1 MCSSCRQR
9 GPGPSRAV
17 VSWGGGGSA
26 LSPLGPAGG
35 RCCRETTHSI
45 PSPPQHPTLS
55 RLPHPTLSHPTLS
68 PTARPTRVSLC
79 LPGGTGLPS
88 PMAVL
93 THTHT
98 YECTCTHPGTH
109 VPVRSHSPCTHTTTQ
124 TPKHAGGCAHTQ
136 AHSLL
141 PMHSHVNVQPPPTH
155 AHPCM
160 LVHANSFAH
169 THAAFPP
176 APAQRSQPSLP
187 WLAPRVGHACVLLRR
202 VCRRV
207 CTDMQP
213 VHTRTCRMCVHR
225 HRGACMMRQVCA
237 HIEYV
242 CTRVPV
248 HVQVPG
254 VCTHPCWRWECHAP
268 CVRTPMQDACAP
280 TCRVCACL

>member
-141 PMHSHVNVQPPPTH
+141 PMHSHVNVQPPPH
-155 AHPCM
+155 ARTP
-160 LVHANSFAH
+160 VHARARKLICAH
-169 THAAFPP
+169 TRSLPSSPSAALS
-176 APAQRSQPSLP
+176 AQPSL
-187 WLAPRVGHACVLLRR
+187 ARTTCGTRVCPPAACVQ
-202 VCRRV
+202 
-207 CTDMQP
+207 T
-213 VHTRTCRMCVHR
+213 CVHR
-225 HRGACMMRQVCA
+225 HAACAHTHVQDVCA
-237 HIEYV
+237 QAQG
-242 CTRVPV
+242 CV
-248 HVQVPG
+248 HDAPG
-254 VCTHPCWRWECHAP
+254 VCTY
-268 CVRTPMQDACAP
+268 
-280 TCRVCACL
+280 